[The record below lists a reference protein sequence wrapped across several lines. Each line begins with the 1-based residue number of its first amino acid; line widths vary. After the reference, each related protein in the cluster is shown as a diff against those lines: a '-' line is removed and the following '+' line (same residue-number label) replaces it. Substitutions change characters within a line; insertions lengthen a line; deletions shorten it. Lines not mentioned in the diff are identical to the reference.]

1 MLESELRTGFGEVEF
16 LFEKVRHQPE
26 QSDEA
31 AQGGA
36 HNVEIGEH
44 KGRHDDWLCIVSIF
58 EAKVTLCRD
67 ACKLGVYCLADE

>member
-1 MLESELRTGFGEVEF
+1 MIYVGRGVVHTGFGEVEL
-16 LFEKVRHQPE
+16 LFEQVRHKAE

-44 KGRHDDWLCIVSIF
+44 EGRHGGDRLCF
-58 EAKVTLCRD
+58 CR
-67 ACKLGVYCLADE
+67 